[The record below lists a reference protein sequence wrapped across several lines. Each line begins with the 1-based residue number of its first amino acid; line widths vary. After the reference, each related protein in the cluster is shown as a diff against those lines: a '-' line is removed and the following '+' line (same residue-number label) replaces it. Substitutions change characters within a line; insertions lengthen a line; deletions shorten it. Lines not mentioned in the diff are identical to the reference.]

1 MKRRLLQLIVFTA
14 LLASCTQ
21 KEEPAYT
28 TPKDE
33 EVKINSKI
41 EKDKFALDYS
51 DALSVAQQFNE
62 QQSLQ
67 NKSKKR
73 SINLTTRAQEE
84 YQVIMS
90 ESNTPIAYIVNF
102 VPSGFCII
110 SATKDTYP
118 VLAYSSEGIFNLNET
133 SDSPVSV
140 WLDEM
145 SVMSATATQM
155 PDSIKDN
162 IRDAWRRYEDTSTK
176 ETQTK
181 YTNAEQ
187 LAAYTERRNYYG
199 MQGIM
204 VTTLDNPSSLPSSLY
219 SQIKSLANYW
229 QSPEEFTILIVNTTK
244 SKRVGKLLETK
255 WHQSVPYN
263 SDMPIDE
270 QGKHMPAGCSA
281 VAAGQIMKYFKYP
294 TNYDWLRMKY
304 DDSCTSKFLHKLGIS
319 FNIKYTPSGSR
330 TNGQSVVDGLINDF
344 NYEAELT
351 SHNLDRI
358 KNDII
363 NYRYP
368 VCCAGVNNSNKAHM
382 WVCDGYDENDTYYSV
397 KVDLLIGTSYRLHSS
412 EFKATQK
419 DLDYVHYNWGAV
431 KTETFDL
438 NGWYISVSSKP
449 INFKN
454 TTQDISSYYINR
466 KDIFMHPKP

>member
-1 MKRRLLQLIVFTA
+1 MKRRLLQLIVVTA

-28 TPKDE
+28 TPNDE
-33 EVKINSKI
+33 EVKISSKI

-51 DALSVAQQFNE
+51 DALSVAKQFNE

-73 SINLTTRAQEE
+73 SINLATRAQEE

-90 ESNTPIAYIVNF
+90 KSNTPIAYIINF
-102 VPSGFCII
+102 VPSGFCIV

-118 VLAYSSEGIFNLNET
+118 VLAYSSKGIFNLNET

-162 IRDAWRRYEDTSTK
+162 IRDAWRRYEDTSTDK
-176 ETQTK
+176 AQTK
-181 YTNAEQ
+181 YTNPEQ

-244 SKRVGKLLETK
+244 SKRVGKLLDTE
-255 WHQSVPYN
+255 WHQSNPYN
-263 SDMPIDE
+263 VSMPIS
-270 QGKHMPAGCSA
+270 QGVPSLVGCTA
-281 VAAGQIMKYFKYP
+281 IAAGQIMKHFEHPKS
-294 TNYDWLRMKY
+294 YDWSKMDDATVYLSDFLY
-304 DDSCTSKFLHKLGIS
+304 DVGLSFKMDYGSTS
-319 FNIKYTPSGSR
+319 SGAFAY
-330 TNGQSVVDGLINDF
+330 NLVPGLKNDF

-351 SHNLDRI
+351 
-358 KNDII
+358 
-363 NYRYP
+363 
-368 VCCAGVNNSNKAHM
+368 AH
-382 WVCDGYDENDTYYSV
+382 
-397 KVDLLIGTSYRLHSS
+397 DLERT
-412 EFKATQK
+412 
-419 DLDYVHYNWGAV
+419 
-431 KTETFDL
+431 
-438 NGWYISVSSKP
+438 
-449 INFKN
+449 
-454 TTQDISSYYINR
+454 
-466 KDIFMHPKP
+466 